1 VQGSLNCAKTSIS
14 YKMSETND
22 PSKALIGGRLIEFLR
37 GIFALDDINY
47 KQSIGNIKTE
57 VAFKG
62 FNIWILI
69 CSILVCSLG
78 LNMNSTAVVIG
89 AMLISPLMG
98 PIVGLGL
105 GIGIYDSKLIFRA
118 LKNLGVAAGISILTA
133 FVFFRITPTE
143 VVPEILARTKPT
155 VLDLFVAFFGGV
167 AGILAASRCISTN
180 VVPGVAIA
188 TALMPPL
195 CTAGFGLA
203 SGNWDYFAGAFY
215 LFLMNTIMISVA
227 ALLVTL
233 YLRYPK
239 FSFVNQRQKTKVKTG
254 IIVIVV
260 LVSVPSIW
268 FYYNVLEQNFIER
281 QVERYIEEEIQTNP
295 AIYVTNQSFF
305 HTDTGLVIRLN
316 INGDYL
322 EKEDIVQLQ
331 EKINDYGISGGVLEV
346 TQPQP
351 LGFKEQR
358 LSDLKMDI
366 IKELYQNSEVQLD
379 NKDDE
384 IALLKSEIQRIT
396 TTQMQ
401 TSNVTAIS
409 KTQYDIEEIGIDVIV
424 YTKNEKKDTITT
436 ALVDWKPISKAKK
449 KEQEEKLA
457 KLIKL
462 QLAADK
468 VRVIELN

>member
-1 VQGSLNCAKTSIS
+1 
-14 YKMSETND
+14 MSELNEE
-22 PSKALIGGRLIEFLR
+22 SKPLLGGKLVEFLR

-47 KQSIGNIKTE
+47 KQSIGNIKSE

-118 LKNLGVAAGISILTA
+118 LKNLGVAAGISVLTA

-239 FSFVNQRQKTKVKTG
+239 FSFINPTQKKRVKTG

-268 FYYNVLEQNFIER
+268 FYYNVLEQNFVDR
-281 QVERYIEEEIQTNP
+281 QVERFIEEEIQKNP
-295 AIYVTNQSFF
+295 SIYVTNQSYFS
-305 HTDTGLVIRLN
+305 TDTSLVIRIN

-322 EKEDIVQLQ
+322 EKEDITAL
-331 EKINDYGISGGVLEV
+331 EAKIADYGISNGKLEI

-358 LSDLKMDI
+358 LSDLKLDI

-396 TTQMQ
+396 STQLA
-401 TSNVTAIS
+401 TSNVTAIA
-409 KTQYDIEEIGIDVIV
+409 KTQYDIEELGIDVIV
-424 YTKNEKKDTITT
+424 FTKNEKKDTVTT
-436 ALVDWKPISKAKK
+436 ALVDWKPISRERK
-449 KEQEEKLA
+449 KEQKTKLA
-457 KLIKL
+457 ELIKL
-462 QLAADK
+462 QLAVDE